1 CDGRNVDPDPVTE
14 QDAVVPTLRQMN
26 LFNDFKKFLFRG
38 NVMDLAVAVVVGTAF
53 TSVVKAL
60 VTDLLTP
67 IIALIFGKPTFESL
81 SFTINSSHFLYGD
94 FINNLF
100 TFLTVAAAMFFLVV
114 LPINKLMSLRA
125 RENPEEKECPEC
137 TSAIPIGAKR
147 CPQCTALLI
156 AGSRRGEPGVEP
168 A

>member
-1 CDGRNVDPDPVTE
+1 M
-14 QDAVVPTLRQMN
+14 TL
-26 LFNDFKKFLFRG
+26 LNDFKKFVFRG
-38 NVMDLAVAVVVGTAF
+38 NVVDLAVAIVVGTAF
-53 TSVVKAL
+53 TALIQAL
-60 VTDLLTP
+60 VADLLTP

-81 SFTINSSHFLYGD
+81 SFTINKSHFLYGD

-100 TFLTVAAAMFFLVV
+100 TFATVAAAMFFLVV

-125 RENPEEKECPEC
+125 KENPEEKECPEC
-137 TSAIPIGAKR
+137 TSAIPIRAKR

-156 AGSRRGEPGVEP
+156 AGSRRGEPGAEP